1 VIALVVIIVGIQ
13 FIRPDHTNPP
23 VDETM
28 TIQANLQVPDEI
40 NTLIRRSCYDCHSNE
55 TEWPWYSHVAP
66 VSWLVSDDVAG
77 GRRHMNFSE
86 WGTYKKG
93 KVLSI
98 LEGMCEE
105 TSEGGMPLPIYL
117 IMHSDAALTPD
128 QINALCDW
136 SEFEANR
143 LAATPREVE

>member
-136 SEFEANR
+136 SESEANR

>member
-1 VIALVVIIVGIQ
+1 MIALVVIIVGIQ

-136 SEFEANR
+136 SESEANR